1 MKPLIHPA
9 EKQECFLIEGGKPL
23 RGEVRISGNKN
34 AVLPIIAAALLT
46 DEIVILQNVP
56 RIRDVAA
63 MLNIL
68 THLGV
73 DHDWTGDT
81 LKIQATRIRTAKISP
96 ELCAEIRTSFL
107 FVAPLLARL
116 GHAQVAP
123 PGGDAIGRRRLDA
136 HFYGLRTLGA
146 TADAETFQ
154 FQAKK
159 RLCGREL
166 FFDEAS
172 VTATEHILMAAVL
185 AEGETVIRNAASEP
199 HVQDLAQMLTGM
211 GAKIDGIKTNTLR
224 IQGVDRLHGVQ
235 HRITPEHVEAASFL
249 AFAAATGGSITVQQ
263 TVRGHFWMINRV
275 FERFGIQLELGPD
288 FIHLPEGQIPRI
300 RQDLDGATPRIDD
313 GPWPQ
318 FPSDLMSTMM
328 VLATQSEGSVLF
340 FEKMY
345 ESRMYFIDRLIRMG
359 ANAIVC
365 DPHRVLISGKTRLQ
379 ARTLSGPDIRAGI
392 ALIGA
397 ALCAQGTSKIH
408 NAWIIDR
415 GYENLTRKLSDLN
428 ARIQRR

>member
-1 MKPLIHPA
+1 
-9 EKQECFLIEGGKPL
+9 
-23 RGEVRISGNKN
+23 
-34 AVLPIIAAALLT
+34 
-46 DEIVILQNVP
+46 
-56 RIRDVAA
+56 
-63 MLNIL
+63 
-68 THLGV
+68 
-73 DHDWTGDT
+73 
-81 LKIQATRIRTAKISP
+81 
-96 ELCAEIRTSFL
+96 
-107 FVAPLLARL
+107 
-116 GHAQVAP
+116 
-123 PGGDAIGRRRLDA
+123 
-136 HFYGLRTLGA
+136 
-146 TADAETFQ
+146 
-154 FQAKK
+154 
-159 RLCGREL
+159 
-166 FFDEAS
+166 
-172 VTATEHILMAAVL
+172 
-185 AEGETVIRNAASEP
+185 
-199 HVQDLAQMLTGM
+199 MLTGM